1 MNVSI
6 WIEIFYYH
14 SSRPTVL
21 FTRRWWWWCP
31 CFPNHA
37 FMSIRPRWTQR
48 SLGEGSRFLQ
58 RAWFLCRR
66 ERERSKVFSFSLPEE
81 IKWKP
86 NGLKADDFFT
96 LCKFL
101 LAHLLRSFW
110 LSPLANQTKFM
121 LNCFYIEWIL
131 NSALKC
137 HFVWQSAFSS
147 QSILRGFWEILK
159 VAWDQ

>member
-110 LSPLANQTKFM
+110 LALQSRQTNFM
-121 LNCFYIEWIL
+121 SVELLLYRLTMSAIL
-131 NSALKC
+131 LGKSAD
-137 HFVWQSAFSS
+137 SAKLDSF
-147 QSILRGFWEILK
+147 LL
-159 VAWDQ
+159 